1 MNVTLNKYVSLSV
14 YSRKQKSHRKQ
25 QNKQQKKEHKY
36 QYQSIKTIKRG
47 GFHDEEDMKLTQNQK
62 QLMRSLNHNV
72 RDSDSKLVFVTG
84 PAGTGKTMLTCKKA
98 FEKLNHNDVDKIVI
112 TRPLVTVDEDLGFLP
127 GGIDDKMDPWT
138 KPIFDYM
145 EEVYNK
151 SEIDYL
157 LKNKIVDICPL
168 AFMRGR
174 TFKNCFVIADEMQN
188 STNNQMKMLL
198 TRIGDNSIFA
208 ITGDLN
214 QNDVEHNGLQDFI
227 TRHEQ
232 HVYDSCENDMHAI
245 IDDAEHLDFMVEYEK
260 SSFDKELSNITH
272 IQFSPCDIKRS
283 PLVKEVLEIYGE

>member
-1 MNVTLNKYVSLSV
+1 MNVTLNKCVSLSV
-14 YSRKQKSHRKQ
+14 YSRTQKLHR
-25 QNKQQKKEHKY
+25 KQQKKEHK
-36 QYQSIKTIKRG
+36 QQSIKATKRG
-47 GFHDEEDMKLTQNQK
+47 GLHDEDMKLTENQK
-62 QLMRSLNHNV
+62 QLMLSLNRDV
-72 RDSDSKLVFVTG
+72 RDSNSKLVFVTG
-84 PAGTGKTMLTCKKA
+84 PAGTGKTMITCKKA
-98 FEKLNHNDVDKIVI
+98 FEKLNNNDVDKIVI

-127 GGIDDKMDPWT
+127 GGVDDKMDPWT

-145 EEVYNK
+145 EEVYNQ
-151 SEIDYL
+151 SEINYL

-198 TRIGDNSIFA
+198 TRIGDNSMFA

-214 QNDVEHNGLQDFI
+214 QNDVKHNGLQDFI

-232 HVYDSCENDMHAI
+232 YVYDSCE
-245 IDDAEHLDFMVEYEK
+245 DDAENLGFIVEYEE
-260 SSFDKELSNITH
+260 SSCHKEPSNITH

>member
-1 MNVTLNKYVSLSV
+1 MNVTLNNYVRNETIRNVV
-14 YSRKQKSHRKQ
+14 YNR
-25 QNKQQKKEHKY
+25 QQKLHRTQHKH
-36 QYQSIKTIKRG
+36 QSTKAVKQNTRL
-47 GFHDEEDMKLTQNQK
+47 HDTDLRLTKNQK
-62 QLMRSLNHNV
+62 ILIRSLNHNV
-72 RDSDSKLVFVTG
+72 RDSNSKLVFVTG

-98 FEKLNHNDVDKIVI
+98 FEKLNNNDVDKIVI

-145 EEVYNK
+145 EEVYNQ

-198 TRIGDNSIFA
+198 TRIGDNSMFA

-232 HVYDSCENDMHAI
+232 HVCDSCENDMYEI
-245 IDDAEHLDFMVEYEK
+245 IDDTEHLGFIVEYEE
-260 SSFDKELSNITH
+260 SSCDKELSNITH
-272 IQFSPCDIKRS
+272 IQFSSCDIKRS
-283 PLVKEVLEIYGE
+283 QLVKEVLEIYGE